1 MATTLQFRR
10 GNTATAAAVTGLV
23 GELYID
29 TDKKTIRV
37 HDGSTAGGTILATLG
52 DTTYIGSTAVTLNRA
67 SANLALTGI
76 SSVTL
81 PGSSSGTAQI
91 IPTAAAGSGTVITL
105 PATSGTV
112 ALLANTTYVGTTSIA
127 LNRSSA
133 SQSLTGITSIDGSAA
148 TLTTTRTLWGQN
160 FNGGANVT
168 GDIASAGLISQ
179 AAAAPTIASAATIAP
194 TTRIVFVSGTT
205 AIDTITPPTSFTAG
219 GGQIVIIPTGLFTT
233 TTSGNIALATTAV
246 IDRAI
251 QMTYDAT
258 TTKWY
263 PSY

>member
-76 SSVTL
+76 SSV
-81 PGSSSGTAQI
+81 
-91 IPTAAAGSGTVITL
+91 
-105 PATSGTV
+105 
-112 ALLANTTYVGTTSIA
+112 
-127 LNRSSA
+127 
-133 SQSLTGITSIDGSAA
+133 